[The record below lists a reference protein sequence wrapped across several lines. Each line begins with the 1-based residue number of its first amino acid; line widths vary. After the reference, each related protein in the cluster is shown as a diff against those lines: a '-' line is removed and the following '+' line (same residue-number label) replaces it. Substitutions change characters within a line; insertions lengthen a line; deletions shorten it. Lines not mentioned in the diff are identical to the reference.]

1 MSDEQ
6 QPGLGPPETGPPET
20 GPPQTGQP
28 DTGPPE
34 PEQPEPGLQRV
45 SDLYAPQIPPRTLLA
60 PQQPEAGPPDTGPA
74 EKTPFWG
81 YNDLLHFIGLAPVCL
96 ILGYTLV
103 KLPLRILHIHPA
115 VQVEEA
121 IPEQLMGYL
130 ILFGALGL
138 IFRQGYGRPFWESL
152 GWTAIRLP
160 LGVIVCFGVL
170 TGVMVVIAGT
180 LIRLPNT
187 ANPMTEMMSTRTAIL
202 LMTVFGT
209 TVAPLCEELA
219 FRGFLQPLLARSLGA
234 APGIL
239 LAAIPFGLLH
249 YPEYGDSWRHALII
263 SAAGAAFGAMRQFS
277 GSTKAA
283 ALMHASYNAFFFLL
297 MFADGKVLPRSW

>member
-1 MSDEQ
+1 MSDQQ
-6 QPGLGPPETGPPET
+6 QPSLSQPETGLPEVQHPEMEHLEAGHPPMGRSEM
-20 GPPQTGQP
+20 GRSGM
-28 DTGPPE
+28 
-34 PEQPEPGLQRV
+34 EQPETEPPAMG
-45 SDLYAPQIPPRTLLA
+45 PPRME
-60 PQQPEAGPPDTGPA
+60 QPETEPPD
-74 EKTPFWG
+74 KTPFWG
-81 YNDLLHFIGLAPVCL
+81 YNDLLLFIGLAPVCL

-130 ILFGALGL
+130 FLFGALGL

-152 GWTAIRLP
+152 GWTKMRLP
-160 LGVIVCFGVL
+160 LGVVVCFGVL
-170 TGVMVVIAGT
+170 TGVIVVIASA
-180 LIRLPNT
+180 LIRLPDK
-187 ANPMTEMMSTRTAIL
+187 ANPMTEMMDTRTAIL
-202 LMTVFGT
+202 LMTLFGV

-234 APGIL
+234 APAIL

-283 ALMHASYNAFFFLL
+283 VLMHASYNAFFFLV
-297 MFADGKVLPRSW
+297 MFADGKDLPHSW

>member
-6 QPGLGPPETGPPET
+6 QPWLRQPGMGQPETGPPET
-20 GPPQTGQP
+20 GPPDAGQP
-28 DTGPPE
+28 ETGPPE
-34 PEQPEPGLQRV
+34 TGSPEAG
-45 SDLYAPQIPPRTLLA
+45 
-60 PQQPEAGPPDTGPA
+60 QPEAGPP

-81 YNDLLHFIGLAPVCL
+81 YNDLLLFIGLAPVCL

-103 KLPLRILHIHPA
+103 KIPLRILHIHPA

-121 IPEQLMGYL
+121 IPEQLLGYL
-130 ILFGALGL
+130 LLFGALGL
-138 IFRQGYGRPFWESL
+138 IVRQGYDRPFWESL
-152 GWTAIRLP
+152 GWTNLRLP

-170 TGVMVVIAGT
+170 TGVIVVVAST
-180 LIRLPNT
+180 LIRLPDK
-187 ANPMTEMMSTRTAIL
+187 ANPMTEMMNTRTAIL
-202 LMTVFGT
+202 LMTIFGT

-219 FRGFLQPLLARSLGA
+219 FRGFLQPLLARSVGA
-234 APGIL
+234 APAIL

-263 SAAGAAFGAMRQFS
+263 SAAGVAFGAMRHFT

-283 ALMHASYNAFFFLL
+283 VLMHASYNAFFFLV
-297 MFADGKVLPRSW
+297 MFADVKDLPHSW

>member
-6 QPGLGPPETGPPET
+6 EPWVRQPEVAPPDPSPLDLELPGTGP
-20 GPPQTGQP
+20 
-28 DTGPPE
+28 
-34 PEQPEPGLQRV
+34 
-45 SDLYAPQIPPRTLLA
+45 LA
-60 PQQPEAGPPDTGPA
+60 PAPP

-81 YNDLLHFIGLAPVCL
+81 YNDLLLFIGLAPVCL
-96 ILGYTLV
+96 VLGYVLV
-103 KLPLRILHIHPA
+103 KLPMHILHIHPA

-121 IPEQLMGYL
+121 LPEQLLSYL
-130 ILFGALGL
+130 LLFGALGL

-152 GWTAIRLP
+152 GWTNLRLP

-170 TGVMVVIAGT
+170 TGVISVVASN
-180 LIRLPNT
+180 LIRLPET
-187 ANPMTEMMSTRTAIL
+187 ANPMTELMDTRTAVL
-202 LMTVFGT
+202 LMAIFGT

-234 APGIL
+234 APGIV

-249 YPEYGDSWRHALII
+249 YQEYGNSWRHVLII
-263 SAAGAAFGAMRQFS
+263 SAAGAAFGTMRQCT

-283 ALMHASYNAFFFLL
+283 VLMHASYNTFFFLVML
-297 MFADGKVLPRSW
+297 SDGKDLPRSW

>member
-6 QPGLGPPETGPPET
+6 QPWLEQPETGPPEMRQQELAQPET
-20 GPPQTGQP
+20 AQTESA
-28 DTGPPE
+28 PPE
-34 PEQPEPGLQRV
+34 QE
-45 SDLYAPQIPPRTLLA
+45 
-60 PQQPEAGPPDTGPA
+60 PPDVRPP
-74 EKTPFWG
+74 EKIPFWG
-81 YNDLLHFIGLAPVCL
+81 YNDLLLFIGLAPVCL

-103 KLPLRILHIHPA
+103 KLPLRILHIHAA

-121 IPEQLMGYL
+121 LPEQLMGYL
-130 ILFGALGL
+130 FLFGALGL
-138 IFRQGYGRPFWESL
+138 IFRQGYGRPFWKSL
-152 GWTAIRLP
+152 GWTNMRLP

-170 TGVMVVIAGT
+170 TGVIVVIASS
-180 LIRLPNT
+180 LIRLPDT
-187 ANPMTEMMSTRTAIL
+187 ANPMTELMVTRTAIL

-209 TVAPLCEELA
+209 TAAPLCEELA

-234 APGIL
+234 APAIL

-263 SAAGAAFGAMRQFS
+263 AAAGAAFGAMRQFS

-283 ALMHASYNAFFFLL
+283 ALMHASYNAFFFLAI
-297 MFADGKVLPRSW
+297 FADGKDLPHSW

>member
-6 QPGLGPPETGPPET
+6 QPWLGQAGTGPPEV
-20 GPPQTGQP
+20 GQP
-28 DTGPPE
+28 GTGPPE
-34 PEQPEPGLQRV
+34 MGPPEMEQPEMR
-45 SDLYAPQIPPRTLLA
+45 PP
-60 PQQPEAGPPDTGPA
+60 

-81 YNDLLHFIGLAPVCL
+81 YNDLLLFIGLTPVCL

-103 KLPLRILHIHPA
+103 KLPLRILHIHPP

-121 IPEQLMGYL
+121 LPEQLMGYL
-130 ILFGALGL
+130 LLFGALGL

-152 GWTAIRLP
+152 GWTKMRLP

-170 TGVMVVIAGT
+170 TGVIMVVASN
-180 LIRLPNT
+180 LIRLPDT
-187 ANPMTEMMSTRTAIL
+187 ANPMTELMDTRTAIL
-202 LMTVFGT
+202 LMTVFGI

-234 APGIL
+234 APGIV
-239 LAAIPFGLLH
+239 LAATAFGLLH
-249 YPEYGDSWRHALII
+249 YVEYGNSWRHSLII
-263 SAAGAAFGAMRQFS
+263 AAAGGAFGAMRQFS

-283 ALMHASYNAFFFLL
+283 VLMHASYNAFFFLV
-297 MFADGKVLPRSW
+297 MFADVKDLPQSW